1 MISEQ
6 DNLAFRNKYQRTKKF
21 I

>member
-6 DNLAFRNKYQRTKKF
+6 DN
-21 I
+21 

>member
-6 DNLAFRNKYQRTKKF
+6 
-21 I
+21 